1 MTRLR
6 EVSERLLAIA
16 RELEAEGTDD
26 ARAAE
31 LAREAAELSAEAG
44 EEANRRIR
52 EGEAS
57 AQ

>member
-1 MTRLR
+1 LNRLR
-6 EVSERLLAIA
+6 EISDRLTAIA
-16 RELEAEGTDD
+16 RELEGNEADD

-31 LAREAAELSAEAG
+31 LAHEAAELSSEAV

-57 AQ
+57 SG